1 MSNTVE
7 KLDRQDQV
15 FAFLDML
22 RDSGK
27 INMFGAGPY
36 IQEVFDFNRHQ
47 AKQYV
52 LAWMRS
58 YDNVH

>member
-1 MSNTVE
+1 MSNTTE
-7 KLDRQDQV
+7 KLDCEVQV
-15 FAFLDML
+15 FAFLNML

-27 INMFGAGPY
+27 VNMFGAGPY
-36 IQEVFDFNRHQ
+36 IQEAFDFSRAQ
-47 AKQYV
+47 AKQYL

>member
-1 MSNTVE
+1 MSEVVE
-7 KLDRQDQV
+7 KLDCQDQV

-27 INMFGAGPY
+27 IKMFGAGPY
-36 IQEVFDFNRHQ
+36 VQEAFDFNRHQ

-52 LAWMRS
+52 LAWMKS
-58 YDNVH
+58 YSDVH